1 MEKFMKI
8 AKKLIIALAVIIL
21 LAVAITYLSVKYEE
35 NKDKVDEVVA
45 LECPFVRDW
54 NDNPVSFKYYMLQT
68 SRGSRE
74 TSNYYK
80 DAFLIETDFSVPPL
94 SSDIEKYKSELRYYI
109 DDEFLV
115 IKTNKY
121 IHLFESLYKSLKFI
135 DKQDELPNPKE
146 LVDQNL
152 RGSYQELD
160 EYLPRVSFNRETLER
175 AYWIR
180 EETGK
185 AFYEVKPLVQECK
198 EVDPSIP
205 LNLVKEFIDEAAGGE
220 KKI

>member
-1 MEKFMKI
+1 MKI
-8 AKKLIIALAVIIL
+8 AKKVIIALAVIIL
-21 LAVAITYLSVKYEE
+21 LAIAITYLSVKYEE
-35 NKDKVDEVVA
+35 NKNKVDEVVA
-45 LECPFVRDW
+45 LECPFIGDP
-54 NDNPVSFKYYMLQT
+54 PVSFAYYMLQS

-74 TSNYYK
+74 SSDYYK
-80 DAFLIETDFSVPPL
+80 DAYLIETDFSVPPL
-94 SSDIEKYKSELRYYI
+94 NSDIEKFKSELEYYI

-121 IHLFESLYKSLKFI
+121 IHLFESLYRSLKFI

-146 LVDQNL
+146 LVDQKL

-160 EYLPRVSFNRETLER
+160 EYLPDVSFNRETLER
-175 AYWIR
+175 IYWTRI
-180 EETGK
+180 ETGK
-185 AFYEVKPLVQECK
+185 AYYEIDPLVQECK

-205 LNLVKEFIDEAAGGE
+205 LNLVKQNIDKAAGGE

>member
-1 MEKFMKI
+1 MKI

-21 LAVAITYLSVKYEE
+21 LVIVVTFISVKYEE

-45 LECPFVRDW
+45 LECPFVEDW
-54 NDNPVSFKYYMLQT
+54 NSNPVSYAYYMLQS

-74 TSNYYK
+74 SSNYYK
-80 DAFLIETDFSVPPL
+80 DAYLIETDFEVPPIG
-94 SSDIEKYKSELRYYI
+94 SDIEKYKSELEYYI

-115 IKTNKY
+115 IRTNKY

-135 DKQDELPNPKE
+135 DKQDELPDPKE
-146 LVDQNL
+146 LVDQKM
-152 RGSYQELD
+152 RGSWEELD
-160 EYLPRVSFNRETLER
+160 EYVPNLSFNRETLER
-175 AYWIR
+175 TYWTR
-180 EETGK
+180 VETGK
-185 AFYEVKPLVQECK
+185 AYYEIEPLIKDCK

-205 LNLVKEFIDEAAGGE
+205 LNLVWEYIDKAAGGE